1 MSAVSFVVFIVASL
15 ALELYLELVYQ
26 FFGFELRKKRVDIK
40 SVGYLLHLLYIEQ
53 FFTQLERKIDVSV
66 L

>member
-40 SVGYLLHLLYIEQ
+40 SVGYLLYLLYIEQ
-53 FFTQLERKIDVSV
+53 FLYTIGT
-66 L
+66 